1 MRVMLRSFIKS
12 KPLQAGK
19 LAGILFTLGLGIA
32 GFLRLVPIE
41 YSVDSPLFVDSQFLA
56 LIGIPLLSLVL
67 VGVVILE
74 TFVAAIR
81 VLRSDRSIRSHV
93 SSNIWYALVRL
104 VEGTVALLGVALI
117 VLGVG
122 TLTSS
127 SLPAPAGVGLLL
139 GLMLVGIGV
148 LFTSLL
154 RTLVEL
160 YYHATQHP

>member
-1 MRVMLRSFIKS
+1 MIRSFIKI

-19 LAGILFTLGLGIA
+19 FAGIILTLGLGIA
-32 GFLRLVPIE
+32 GFLRPIPID
-41 YSVDSPLFVDSQFLA
+41 YSVGSPLLINTQFLA

-67 VGVVILE
+67 VGIVILE
-74 TFVAAIR
+74 TVIGAVR
-81 VLRSDRSIRSHV
+81 LLHSDRSIRSHATSNLGYSLARIIE
-93 SSNIWYALVRL
+93 SS
-104 VEGTVALLGVALI
+104 VALLGVALL

-148 LFTSLL
+148 LVTSLL

-160 YYHATQHP
+160 YFHVRQRR

>member
-1 MRVMLRSFIKS
+1 MLRSFITN

-19 LAGILFTLGLGIA
+19 LTGILLTLGLGIA
-32 GFLRLVPIE
+32 GFLRLIPVN
-41 YSVDSPLFVDSQFLA
+41 YSVDSPLLVDSQFLA

-81 VLRSDRSIRSHV
+81 LFRSDRSIRAHV
-93 SSNIWYALVRL
+93 PSNLWYALVRI
-104 VEGTVALLGVALI
+104 VEAIVALLGVGLI

-160 YYHATQHP
+160 YYHATQNKVPQ